1 MAHARR
7 ADRRRRGLHG
17 LPREAVPAAAAVVA
31 AGDNVRVDGGVDMV
45 DVEGVLVHELDMML
59 VPAEFMLSKE
69 SLKLFSSTFV
79 KKLEFMSS
87 STLSA

>member
-1 MAHARR
+1 MGVSDAKEDED
-7 ADRRRRGLHG
+7 AD
-17 LPREAVPAAAAVVA
+17 PF
-31 AGDNVRVDGGVDMV
+31 VRVEGGVDMV

-69 SLKLFSSTFV
+69 SSKLFSWTFV

-87 STLSA
+87 STLSAWQGVRSSLSVESIFAPLL

>member
-1 MAHARR
+1 MGVSDAKEDEE
-7 ADRRRRGLHG
+7 AD
-17 LPREAVPAAAAVVA
+17 PF
-31 AGDNVRVDGGVDMV
+31 VRVDGGVDMV